1 MNPHYKKNMDTI
13 FITYSIK
20 YWDKVNMIIHKK
32 ICGLLNRRGGV
43 ILFDCKAVH
52 LEVHVSPLLILEK
65 EKERIV

>member
-1 MNPHYKKNMDTI
+1 
-13 FITYSIK
+13 
-20 YWDKVNMIIHKK
+20 MIIHKK
-32 ICGLLNRRGGV
+32 ICGLLNGRGGV